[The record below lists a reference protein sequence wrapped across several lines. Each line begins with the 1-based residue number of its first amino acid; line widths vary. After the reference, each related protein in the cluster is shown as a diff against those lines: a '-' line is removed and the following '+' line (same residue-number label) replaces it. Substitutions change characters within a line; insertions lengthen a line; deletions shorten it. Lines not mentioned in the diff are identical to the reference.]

1 MYLTDQPCY
10 YAGQNFKNS
19 FVELQRVILKG
30 SGNYFSHRHN
40 MKFFAEIVNK
50 FIENWSIQLSSI

>member
-19 FVELQRVILKG
+19 FVELQHVILKG

-50 FIENWSIQLSSI
+50 FIEN